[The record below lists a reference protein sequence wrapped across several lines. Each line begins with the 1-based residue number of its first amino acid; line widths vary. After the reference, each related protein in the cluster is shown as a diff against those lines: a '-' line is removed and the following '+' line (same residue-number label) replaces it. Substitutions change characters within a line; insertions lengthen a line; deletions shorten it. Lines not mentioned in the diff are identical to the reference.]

1 MDKSAEPMRISLD
14 LRRHCIETEIRRI
27 YNRSISEFFK
37 TEESERPAL
46 ERRIELLEQA
56 LKTLD
61 FNFLRSTYPPLAGG
75 AESEVTLG
83 AASEGDLFLIL
94 DGEKIGPGDQT

>member
-1 MDKSAEPMRISLD
+1 MSKKAEPMRIPLD

-27 YNRSISEFFK
+27 YNRSIGEYFK
-37 TEESERPAL
+37 AAQSERPTL
-46 ERRIELLEQA
+46 ERRVELLEQA
-56 LKTLD
+56 LQRLD

-75 AESEVTLG
+75 AASEVTLG

-94 DGEKIGPGDQT
+94 DGEKIDPGDQT